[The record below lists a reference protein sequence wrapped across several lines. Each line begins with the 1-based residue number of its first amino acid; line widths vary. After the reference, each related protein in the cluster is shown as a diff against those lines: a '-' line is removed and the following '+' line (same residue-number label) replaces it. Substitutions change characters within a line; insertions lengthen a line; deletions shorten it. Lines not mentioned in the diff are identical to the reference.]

1 MTTVLELLTAVG
13 LEGQWPN
20 FDKTMA
26 VDADT
31 VEKFNAEKTQV
42 LQAFII
48 SNFVNGKIEE
58 EIRKANAESEESRKK
73 LREDERDKKK
83 EEDRRA
89 TKFRD
94 WALEKFVVP
103 ETGAYLSG
111 KLCVWLQEFLDYVE
125 TEKIDDQ
132 TAIKALKLKSGDY
145 LKKQMMTI
153 RMDSDTSSTSSSRGG
168 ETEDKKGLKYILEV
182 LRKKAVELEDPAVAV
197 RKECCRS

>member
-1 MTTVLELLTAVG
+1 MSTVLELLTEVG
-13 LEGQWPN
+13 LEDKWTN
-20 FDKTMA
+20 FDKTTV

-31 VEKFNAEKTQV
+31 VTKFKAEKNV
-42 LQAFII
+42 VRQAFII
-48 SNFVNGKIEE
+48 TDFINGKIEE

-73 LREDERDKKK
+73 FREEERDKKK

-125 TEKIDDQ
+125 SENIDDQ

-153 RMDSDTSSTSSSRGG
+153 RMDSDTSSKSSSRGG
-168 ETEDKKGLKYILEV
+168 ETEDKNGLKYILEI
-182 LRKKAVELEDPAVAV
+182 LKKKAVELEDPAVAV
-197 RKECCRS
+197 RKERCRL